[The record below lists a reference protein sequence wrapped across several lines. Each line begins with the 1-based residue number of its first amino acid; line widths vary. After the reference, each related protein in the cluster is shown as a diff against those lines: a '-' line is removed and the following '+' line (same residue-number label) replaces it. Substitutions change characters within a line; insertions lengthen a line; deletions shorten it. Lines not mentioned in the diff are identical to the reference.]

1 MDDYVLFDEFRLSI
15 RVPQN
20 LDDAACDALPPIVE
34 SRPFRVGLRR
44 AIREV
49 VLPYPELAPVRIR
62 ISV

>member
-1 MDDYVLFDEFRLSI
+1 MGDYVLLDESPLSFRI
-15 RVPQN
+15 PN
-20 LDDAACDALPPIVE
+20 DLDDASGDAIQRILE

-49 VLPYPELAPVRIR
+49 VLPYPQLAPVQIR